1 MNKKGSMGLFTA
13 ILTTGLVLSG
23 CTGAGQSTGK
33 EVIKIA
39 TQSPLSGAYANIGDA
54 IKQGAGYALQ
64 EEKEEFAKMG
74 FELQLFP
81 QDDQA
86 DPKQGVTNA
95 QLLVANKDVLGV
107 IGHYNTGVAVPS
119 SSKYEAG
126 KLVMVSPANTGITL
140 TEEGKKTVHRICARN
155 DVQGPAA
162 ARYAKNTLGVKNVF
176 IINDKTAYGTG
187 LTDQV
192 KAQFEKDGVGILGLE
207 GITVGEKDYSAV
219 VNQVVSSKPD
229 MVFFGGIYS
238 EGGLLFKQARDKGYQ
253 GIFMGGD
260 GIDSSELVTIAGSA
274 AEGVIYTSAAGDVTQ
289 TAEGKKWAEA
299 YEKATNKKPETYSVY
314 GYDAM
319 KVLLNGLKNSIKANG
334 NKKPSREQV
343 LDAVHKTKDFQGQ
356 FTKVTFTEK
365 GDNEFAQVFVY
376 KFENG
381 KATFVTKAE

>member
-162 ARYAKNTLGVKNVF
+162 ARYAKNTLGVKSVF

-356 FTKVTFTEK
+356 FTKVTFTDK